1 MVKILFTLRD
11 MMLKKQ
17 IQFLL
22 KCSVLIAVILFGCE
36 YVQPDPFVTP
46 EYPPHRPYNPDPPDG
61 ATGQPLNI
69 TLSWLASD
77 PNNNIRE
84 FDVYFDVDSLP
95 YDHLVSVGQWEMSY
109 TAGILRSNTM
119 YYWSIEVR
127 DSFGNERM
135 GDVWSFTTGDNDS
148 RIDKSLNSIK

>member
-1 MVKILFTLRD
+1 
-11 MMLKKQ
+11 
-17 IQFLL
+17 
-22 KCSVLIAVILFGCE
+22 
-36 YVQPDPFVTP
+36 
-46 EYPPHRPYNPDPPDG
+46 
-61 ATGQPLNI
+61 
-69 TLSWLASD
+69 
-77 PNNNIRE
+77 
-84 FDVYFDVDSLP
+84 
-95 YDHLVSVGQWEMSY
+95 MSY

>member
-1 MVKILFTLRD
+1 MYT
-11 MMLKKQ
+11 
-17 IQFLL
+17 
-22 KCSVLIAVILFGCE
+22 
-36 YVQPDPFVTP
+36 
-46 EYPPHRPYNPDPPDG
+46 PDG